1 MTFSEVADGVFVR
14 RHESLDLNCGLV
26 VGEGACLVIDTRSDL
41 GEAADLIAAVR
52 RVTPHPWTVVNT
64 HAHYDHC
71 FGNAAFRPATVWG
84 TRGCAADLLATG
96 EAQRAARVA
105 ELLDEGDAVAA
116 ERVRQA
122 PLDPPDALVDD
133 TAVLDVGGREVVLR
147 HLGRGHTAHDLVVE
161 VETSGDGTVV
171 FAGDLVEEGAPP
183 AFEDAFPA
191 EWPGTLGRLHALARG
206 PVVPGH
212 GAVVDA
218 AFVGPA
224 GGAAGGAGRHP
235 GRSADRRPLRR
246 GDDAHGLVPGPAASS
261 RGARGKEVLHVT
273 RRTTGSGSTR
283 SAAAIGRQGHS
294 GT

>member
-1 MTFSEVADGVFVR
+1 MVTFREVADGVFVR

-26 VGEGACLVIDTRSDL
+26 VGGDACLVVDTRSHL

-52 RVTPHPWTVVNT
+52 RVTPHPWTVVDT

-71 FGNAAFRPATVWG
+71 FGNAAFRPATIWG
-84 TRGCAADLLATG
+84 SRGCAADLLATG

-105 ELLDEGDAVAA
+105 ELLADGDAEGA
-116 ERVRQA
+116 EQVRRA

-133 TAVLDVGGREVVLR
+133 VAVLDVGGVEVVLR
-147 HLGRGHTAHDLVVE
+147 FLGRGHTGHDLVVE
-161 VETSGDGTVV
+161 VEDGRDGTTV

-191 EWPGTLGRLHALARG
+191 EWPATLGRLHAMARG

-218 AFVGPA
+218 AFVGA
-224 GGAAGGAGRHP
+224 QREELLAVLAALREGRL
-235 GRSADRRPLRR
+235 DR
-246 GDDAHGLVPGPAASS
+246 GPYDEATMRTAAS
-261 RGARGKEVLHVT
+261 RLG
-273 RRTTGSGSTR
+273 
-283 SAAAIGRQGHS
+283 
-294 GT
+294 

>member
-1 MTFSEVADGVFVR
+1 MTFEEVADGVFVR

-26 VGEGACLVIDTRSDL
+26 VGEGACLVVDTRSDL

-52 RVTPHPWTVVNT
+52 RVTPSPWTVVDT

-71 FGNAAFRPATVWG
+71 FGNAAFRPATIWG
-84 TRGCAADLLATG
+84 ARACAAALRATG

-105 ELLDEGDAVAA
+105 ELLAAGDPASA

-133 TAVLDVGGREVVLR
+133 VAVLDVGGREVVLR
-147 HLGRGHTAHDLVVE
+147 FLGRGHTDSDLVVE
-161 VETSGDGTVV
+161 VEDGIV

-191 EWPGTLGRLHALARG
+191 EWPATLGRLHALARG

-218 AFVGPA
+218 AFVGAQREELLAVLAAVRA
-224 GGAAGGAGRHP
+224 GRLAAGPYDEATMRTAAGRIGP
-235 GRSADRRPLRR
+235 ERARS
-246 GDDAHGLVPGPAASS
+246 G
-261 RGARGKEVLHVT
+261 
-273 RRTTGSGSTR
+273 
-283 SAAAIGRQGHS
+283 
-294 GT
+294 

>member
-1 MTFSEVADGVFVR
+1 MLVTFREVADGVFVR

-26 VGEGACLVIDTRSDL
+26 VGGDACLVVDTRSHL

-52 RVTPHPWTVVNT
+52 RVTPHPWTVVDT

-71 FGNAAFRPATVWG
+71 FGNAAFRPATIWG
-84 TRGCAADLLATG
+84 SRGCAADLLATG

-105 ELLDEGDAVAA
+105 ELLADGDAEGA
-116 ERVRQA
+116 EQVRRA

-133 TAVLDVGGREVVLR
+133 VAVLDVGGVEVVLR
-147 HLGRGHTAHDLVVE
+147 FLGRGHTGHDLVVE
-161 VETSGDGTVV
+161 VEDGRDGTTV

-191 EWPGTLGRLHALARG
+191 EWPATLGRLHAMARG

-218 AFVGPA
+218 AFVGA
-224 GGAAGGAGRHP
+224 QREELLAVLAALREGRL
-235 GRSADRRPLRR
+235 DR
-246 GDDAHGLVPGPAASS
+246 GPYDEATMRTAAS
-261 RGARGKEVLHVT
+261 RLG
-273 RRTTGSGSTR
+273 
-283 SAAAIGRQGHS
+283 
-294 GT
+294 